1 MGGMLDF
8 LPALLTGAVTTV
20 EITLLASVLAFCLAL
35 AAGVGRL
42 SRSVWVR
49 GFCVVYIEFFRGTAL
64 LVQLF
69 WLFFVLPQFGILLE
83 PLTVAVVG
91 IGLNYG
97 AYGAEVVRG
106 AILGVPKAQ
115 FDAAIAL
122 NLSPLRT
129 LWRIVL
135 PQAAVIMIPPWG
147 NLLIQLLK
155 ATSLVSLITIT
166 EITFRAYQL
175 NQLTLRTVEI
185 FGAVLIIYFCL
196 AQLIT
201 FGTRTLEHLANRGR
215 ALGRPS

>member
-1 MGGMLDF
+1 MLNF

-20 EITLLASVLAFCLAL
+20 EITLLASALAICLAL
-35 AAGVGRL
+35 TAGLGRL
-42 SRSVWVR
+42 SRGVLVR
-49 GFCVVYIEFFRGTAL
+49 GFCVAYIEFFRGTAL

-69 WLFFVLPQFGILLE
+69 WLFFVLPHFGILLE
-83 PLTVAVVG
+83 PMTVAVVG

-106 AILGVPKAQ
+106 AILGVPKGQ

-122 NLSPLRT
+122 NLSPIRT
-129 LWRIVL
+129 IWRIVL

-175 NQLTLRTVEI
+175 NQLTVRTAEI
-185 FGAVLIIYFCL
+185 FGTVLVIYFCL
-196 AQLIT
+196 SQLIT
-201 FGTRTLEHLANRGR
+201 FGTRKLEYLATRGR

>member
-1 MGGMLDF
+1 MLDF
-8 LPALLTGAVTTV
+8 LPALLAGAVTTV
-20 EITLLASVLAFCLAL
+20 QITILASALALCLAF
-35 AAGVGRL
+35 AAGLGRL
-42 SRSVWVR
+42 SRIVLVR

-106 AILGVPKAQ
+106 AILGVPKSQ
-115 FDAAIAL
+115 LDAAVAL
-122 NLSPLRT
+122 NLSRVRT

-147 NLLIQLLK
+147 NLFIQLLK

-175 NQLTLRTVEI
+175 NQLTVRTMEI
-185 FGAVLIIYFCL
+185 FGAVLVIYFCL

-201 FGTRTLEHLANRGR
+201 LATRWLERWAARGR
-215 ALGRPS
+215 ALGKPA

>member
-1 MGGMLDF
+1 MFDF
-8 LPALLTGAVTTV
+8 LPTLLVGAVTTV
-20 EITLLASVLAFCLAL
+20 QITVMASALALCLAL
-35 AAGVGRL
+35 AAGLGRL
-42 SRSVWVR
+42 SRSAPVR
-49 GFCVVYIEFFRGTAL
+49 ALCVSYIEFFRGTAL

-106 AILGVPKAQ
+106 AVLGVPRTQ
-115 FDAAIAL
+115 VEAATAL
-122 NLSPLRT
+122 NLSPVRT
-129 LWRIVL
+129 MWRIVL
-135 PQAAVIMIPPWG
+135 PQAAVIMVPPWG

-175 NQLTLRTVEI
+175 NQLTVRTIEI
-185 FGAVLIIYFCL
+185 FGAVLIIYFIL
-196 AQLIT
+196 SQVIT
-201 FGTRTLEHLANRGR
+201 LGTRTLEHLVSRNR

>member
-1 MGGMLDF
+1 MLEF
-8 LPALLTGAVTTV
+8 LPTLLAGAVTTV
-20 EITLLASVLAFCLAL
+20 QITILASVIALCLAL
-35 AAGVGRL
+35 AAGLGRL
-42 SRSVWVR
+42 SRSALVR
-49 GFCVVYIEFFRGTAL
+49 SFCVAYIEFFRGTAL

-106 AILGVPKAQ
+106 AVLGVPRSQ
-115 FDAAIAL
+115 VEAAVAL

-129 LWRIVL
+129 MWRIVL

-175 NQLTLRTVEI
+175 NQLTVRTIEI
-185 FGAVLIIYFCL
+185 FGVVLVIYFVL
-196 AQLIT
+196 SQLIT
-201 FGTRTLEHLANRGR
+201 LGTRSLEHLVSRDR

>member
-1 MGGMLDF
+1 MLDF
-8 LPALLTGAVTTV
+8 LPELLKGAITTV
-20 EITLLASVLAFCLAL
+20 EITLLASALAICLAF
-35 AAGVGRL
+35 AAGLGRL
-42 SRSVWVR
+42 SRRVLVR
-49 GFCVVYIEFFRGTAL
+49 GFCVTYIEFFRGTAL

-83 PLTVAVVG
+83 PLTVAVMG

-106 AILGVPKAQ
+106 SILGVPKGQ

-122 NLSPLRT
+122 NLSPFRT
-129 LWRIVL
+129 LWKIVL

-175 NQLTLRTVEI
+175 NQLTVRTGEI
-185 FGAVLIIYFCL
+185 FGTVLVIYFCL
-196 AQLIT
+196 SQLIAI
-201 FGTRTLEHLANRGR
+201 GTRKLEHLVSRGR
-215 ALGRPS
+215 ALGKPS

>member
-1 MGGMLDF
+1 MFDF
-8 LPALLTGAVTTV
+8 LPSLLAGAVTTV
-20 EITLLASVLAFCLAL
+20 QITVMASALALCLAL

-42 SRSVWVR
+42 SRHLAVR
-49 GFCVVYIEFFRGTAL
+49 AFCVAYIELFRGTAL

-106 AILGVPKAQ
+106 AILGVPKSQ
-115 FDAAIAL
+115 VEAANAL
-122 NLSPLRT
+122 NLSPSRT

-175 NQLTLRTVEI
+175 NQLTVRTVEI
-185 FGAVLIIYFCL
+185 FGAVLVVYFL
-196 AQLIT
+196 LSQIVT
-201 FGTRTLEHLANRGR
+201 VGTRTLERQVSRGR